1 VVADGMTGRRHRS
14 NCELLAQGIANMAS
28 ALFGGMPATAGI
40 ARTATNIKTGARS
53 PVAGMLH
60 AVFVLLFMV
69 ALAPLAAFIPLASL
83 AAVLVVVAWNMSE
96 IKKFRYLLRAPVGDR
111 LVLLLTFG
119 LTVLVDLTIAIE
131 VGVVLAAI
139 LFMHRMAEVVAI
151 QQGVKLIEDDIDD
164 FERSPSDSYS
174 QRTNLPDGVEVF
186 QLRGP
191 LFFGAAY
198 RLNDVLDRIGATPRI
213 FILRMRE
220 VPMID
225 ASGVAAL
232 QEFVR
237 RCASFGTQVIVTGV
251 QLQPRR
257 ILEDMGAV
265 QGGGIEGG
273 GAALIFAEN
282 LEEAIR
288 LAGPV

>member
-1 VVADGMTGRRHRS
+1 MR
-14 NCELLAQGIANMAS
+14 
-28 ALFGGMPATAGI
+28 
-40 ARTATNIKTGARS
+40 
-53 PVAGMLH
+53 
-60 AVFVLLFMV
+60 
-69 ALAPLAAFIPLASL
+69 
-83 AAVLVVVAWNMSE
+83 
-96 IKKFRYLLRAPVGDR
+96 
-111 LVLLLTFG
+111 
-119 LTVLVDLTIAIE
+119 
-131 VGVVLAAI
+131 
-139 LFMHRMAEVVAI
+139 RMAEVVAI
-151 QQGVKLIEDDIDD
+151 RQGVKLIEDDIDD

-265 QGGGIEGG
+265 QGGAIEGG
-273 GAALIFAEN
+273 GSEGNAVLIFAEKSGRSDPPSR
-282 LEEAIR
+282 AR
-288 LAGPV
+288 LDSNYQGNTTSNNCWP